1 MFKHY
6 TWEHIEL
13 LWLSRW
19 FWSYKLPISLQN
31 NKTYECNAHN
41 NDNDKNDKN
50 NKNFNNK
57 NNKLF
62 FSLQD
67 ILMITIILVKM
78 IMI

>member
-1 MFKHY
+1 MIKFILIYIYLFINLFPMFKHY

-50 NKNFNNK
+50 NENFNNK
-57 NNKLF
+57 NN
-62 FSLQD
+62 
-67 ILMITIILVKM
+67 
-78 IMI
+78 